1 LLHPGLPGV
10 TGGVSQVGGESGER
24 VSPVAIGLIGIAVL
38 ILLFLLGMP
47 VGFAMAFV
55 GFSGFCYLISS
66 QAGLSLLA
74 RDVFTNLSS
83 YSLTVIPLF
92 VFMGSIAFASGMSRR
107 LYDAG
112 YTVFGQMRGGLAI
125 ATIAACAGF
134 AAMCGSTNA
143 TAAAM
148 GRVSLPEMKR
158 YHYDDS
164 LATGSVAAAGSLG
177 ILIPPSTIFIIYGI
191 LAEQSIGKLFIAGVL
206 PGLLLAAL
214 FVAVVFL
221 LCLRNPNLA
230 PSGSPTSWKEKIAG
244 LTGITEMLLL
254 FILVVGGLFL
264 GWFSPTQ
271 AGAAGA
277 AGALLIGLAR
287 RQLKW
292 QGFTFAIK
300 DALRLTCMVM
310 VIVTGATIFGH
321 FIAVAKIPLVL
332 ADWVG
337 GLPLPKMAI
346 MGFIV
351 LIYLIGGCFMDAL
364 ALITL
369 TIPIIFPLVLTMGF
383 DPIWFGVIIVMV
395 TEMGVITPPV
405 GVNVY
410 VIKGIA
416 EDVPLETI
424 FKGIFPFLGAL
435 VVAVAILMAFP
446 QIATFLPSLTT
457 Y

>member
-1 LLHPGLPGV
+1 
-10 TGGVSQVGGESGER
+10 
-24 VSPVAIGLIGIAVL
+24 VSPITIGLIGIVVL
-38 ILLFLLGMP
+38 VLLFFLGMP

-55 GFSGFCYLISS
+55 GLAGFCYLVSPE
-66 QAGLSLLA
+66 AGLSILA
-74 RDVFTNLSS
+74 RDVFSNFSS
-83 YSLTVIPLF
+83 YSLTVIPMF

-112 YTVFGQMRGGLAI
+112 YTLFGQMRGGLAM

-158 YHYDDS
+158 YNYDDS

-177 ILIPPSTIFIIYGI
+177 ILIPPSTIFIIYGV
-191 LAEQSIGKLFIAGVL
+191 LTEQSIGKLFIAGVI
-206 PGLLLAAL
+206 PGIILAIL
-214 FVAVVFL
+214 FIAVVSL
-221 LCLRNPNLA
+221 LCLHNPNLA
-230 PSGSPTSWKEKIAG
+230 PAGAPTSWRKKLAG
-244 LTGITEMLLL
+244 LTGILEMLVL
-254 FILVVGGLFL
+254 FGLVIGGLFL

-287 RQLKW
+287 RQLNW
-292 QGFTFAIK
+292 QGFLFAIK
-300 DALRLTCMVM
+300 DTLRITCMVM
-310 VIVTGATIFGH
+310 VIVTGAIIFGH

-332 ADWVG
+332 SEWVG
-337 GLPLPKMAI
+337 GLPLPPAAI
-346 MGFIV
+346 MGLIV
-351 LIYLIGGCFMDAL
+351 LMYLAGGCFMDAL

-369 TIPIIFPLVLTMGF
+369 TVPIIYPVILILGF
-383 DPIWFGVIIVMV
+383 DPIWFGVIIVLV

-424 FKGIFPFLGAL
+424 FRGIFPFLAAL
-435 VVAVAILMAFP
+435 IVAVAILIAFP
-446 QIATFLPSLTT
+446 QIATFLPSFAR

>member
-1 LLHPGLPGV
+1 MSAV
-10 TGGVSQVGGESGER
+10 T
-24 VSPVAIGLIGIAVL
+24 IGLIGIVVL
-38 ILLFLLGMP
+38 IVMFLLGMP
-47 VGFAMAFV
+47 VGFAMAFI
-55 GFSGFCYLISS
+55 GLAGFCYLVTPE
-66 QAGLSLLA
+66 AGLSLLA
-74 RDVFTNLSS
+74 RDVFSNFSS
-83 YSLTVIPLF
+83 YSLTVIPMF
-92 VFMGSIAFASGMSRR
+92 VFMGSIAFVAGMSRR

-112 YTVFGQMRGGLAI
+112 YTVFGQMRGGLAM

-158 YHYDDS
+158 YNYDDS
-164 LATGSVAAAGSLG
+164 LATGCVAAAGSLG

-191 LAEQSIGKLFIAGVL
+191 MTEQSIGKLFIAGVL
-206 PGLLLAAL
+206 PGILLAIL
-214 FVAVVFL
+214 FIIVVFL
-221 LCLRNPNLA
+221 LCLRNPSLA
-230 PSGSPTSWKEKIAG
+230 PAGAPTSWKEKIAG
-244 LTGITEMLLL
+244 LTGVIEMFVLFLLV
-254 FILVVGGLFL
+254 IGGLFL

-277 AGALLIGLAR
+277 FGALLIGLAR
-287 RQLKW
+287 RQLNW
-292 QGFTFAIK
+292 QGFLFAIK
-300 DALRLTCMVM
+300 DTLRITCMVM
-310 VIVTGATIFGH
+310 VIVTGAIIFGH
-321 FIAVAKIPLVL
+321 FMAVAKLPIFLSQ
-332 ADWVG
+332 WVG
-337 GLPLPKMAI
+337 ALPLPPMAI

-351 LIYLIGGCFMDAL
+351 ILYLLGGCFMDAL

-369 TIPIIFPLVLTMGF
+369 TLPIIYPVVLTLGF
-383 DPIWFGVIIVMV
+383 DPIWFGVIIVLV

-405 GVNVY
+405 GLNVY

-435 VVAVAILMAFP
+435 IVEVAILMAFP
-446 QIATFLPSLTT
+446 QIATFLPSLAR

>member
-1 LLHPGLPGV
+1 M
-10 TGGVSQVGGESGER
+10 
-24 VSPVAIGLIGIAVL
+24 SPITVGLIGIVVLVL
-38 ILLFLLGMP
+38 IFLLGMP

-55 GFSGFCYLISS
+55 GFAGYCYLVAPG
-66 QAGLSLLA
+66 AGLSLLA
-74 RDVFTNLSS
+74 RDVFSNFSA
-83 YSLTVIPLF
+83 YSLTVIPMF
-92 VFMGSIAFASGMSRR
+92 VFMGSIAYAAGMSRR

-112 YTVFGQMRGGLAI
+112 YTLFGQMRGGLAM

-158 YHYDDS
+158 YNYDDS
-164 LATGSVAAAGSLG
+164 LATGCVAAAGSLG

-191 LAEQSIGKLFIAGVL
+191 MTEQSIGKLFIAGVL
-206 PGLLLAAL
+206 PGILLASL
-214 FVAVVFL
+214 FIAVVVI
-221 LCLRNPNLA
+221 LCRRNPSLA
-230 PSGSPTSWKEKIAG
+230 PAGAPTSWKKKIAG
-244 LTGITEMLLL
+244 LVGVIEMLIL
-254 FILVVGGLFL
+254 FALVVGGLFM

-277 AGALLIGLAR
+277 FGALLIGLSR
-287 RQLKW
+287 RQLNW
-292 QGFTFAIK
+292 QGFLFAIK
-300 DALRLTCMVM
+300 DALRISCMVM
-310 VIVTGATIFGH
+310 VIVTGAIIFGH
-321 FIAVAKIPLVL
+321 FMAVAKIPMVL
-332 ADWVG
+332 SEWVG
-337 GLPLPKMAI
+337 GLPLPPAAIMAI
-346 MGFIV
+346 IV
-351 LIYLIGGCFMDAL
+351 ILYLLGGCFMDAL

-369 TIPIIFPLVLTMGF
+369 TVPIIYPVVLTLGF
-383 DPIWFGVIIVMV
+383 DPIWFGVIIVLV

-424 FKGIFPFLGAL
+424 FRGIFPFLIAL
-435 VVAVAILMAFP
+435 VVAVAILIAFP
-446 QIATFLPSLTT
+446 QIATFLPSFAR

>member
-1 LLHPGLPGV
+1 M
-10 TGGVSQVGGESGER
+10 SS
-24 VSPVAIGLIGIAVL
+24 VAIGLIGIGVL
-38 ILLFLLGMP
+38 ILIFLLGMP

-55 GFSGFCYLISS
+55 GFVGFCYLTTPG
-66 QAGLSLLA
+66 AGLSLLA
-74 RDVFTNLSS
+74 RDVFCNFSA
-83 YSLTVIPLF
+83 YSLTVIPMF
-92 VFMGSIAFASGMSRR
+92 VFMGSIAYASGMSRR
-107 LYDAG
+107 LYNAG
-112 YTVFGQMRGGLAI
+112 YTMFGQMRGGLAI

-158 YHYDDS
+158 YNYDDS

-177 ILIPPSTIFIIYGI
+177 ILIPPSTIFIIYG
-191 LAEQSIGKLFIAGVL
+191 LMTEQSIGKLFIAGVF
-206 PGLLLAAL
+206 PGLLLASL
-214 FVAVVFL
+214 FMAVVVL
-221 LCLRNPNLA
+221 LCLRNPSLA
-230 PSGSPTSWKEKIAG
+230 PAGAPTSWKEKLAG
-244 LTGITEMLLL
+244 LTGVIEMLVL
-254 FILVVGGLFL
+254 FGLVIGGLFM

-277 AGALLIGLAR
+277 AGALLIGLTR
-287 RQLKW
+287 RQLSW
-292 QGFTFAIK
+292 QGFLFAIK
-300 DALRLTCMVM
+300 DALRITCMVM
-310 VIVTGATIFGH
+310 VIVTGAIIFGH
-321 FIAVAKIPLVL
+321 FLAVAKLPLVL
-332 ADWVG
+332 SDWVG
-337 GLPLPKMAI
+337 GLPLPPAAI

-351 LIYLIGGCFMDAL
+351 LMYLLGGCFMDAL

-369 TIPIIFPLVLTMGF
+369 TIPIIYPLVLIMGF
-383 DPIWFGVIIVMV
+383 DPIWFGVIIVLV

-424 FKGIFPFLGAL
+424 FKGIFPFLAAL
-435 VVAVAILMAFP
+435 IVAVAILMAFP
-446 QIATFLPSLTT
+446 QIATFLPSFAR